1 MSNKGKEIYPLDLI
15 MKLIGGNHFI
25 AVLRT
30 EDKSPSVEDEKY
42 IYIYFFKKSGYKGK
56 EIYNSS

>member
-42 IYIYFFKKSGYKGK
+42 IYIYIFLQEVWLQRKRD
-56 EIYNSS
+56 IQQ